1 MSDNKFVYDFG
12 LRLKDLRVRRNLTQ
26 KEVASRLNVHTNTIS
41 GYENNTIIP
50 PVDNLLKLAILYNS
64 SVDYILGLDDRTNL
78 FIDELPITKQNMM
91 LEIFESVR
99 KEYHESKIKDDKDF
113 LRGK

>member
-1 MSDNKFVYDFG
+1 MFLYVSTTCFTNSF
-12 LRLKDLRVRRNLTQ
+12 T
-26 KEVASRLNVHTNTIS
+26 SSLNSSSAIIN

-50 PVDNLLKLAILYNS
+50 PVDNFLKLTILYNS
-64 SVDYILGLDDRTNL
+64 SVDYILELDDKTNL
-78 FIDELPITKQNMM
+78 FIDELPIIKQNMM